1 MDCCVVDYSLK
12 GLFTNYCLMSAV
24 GGWFIAQI
32 LKIFTGIF
40 RVREFSF
47 RAMMFGT
54 GGMPSSHSASVAAL
68 CTSIGIRYGLGSPL
82 FAISA
87 LLCIIVMND
96 AVGVR
101 RETGKQSKALNLIL
115 KNLFTDSHDQE
126 KLDENFRELIGH
138 TPLQVAC
145 GVITGIVVAILVGF
159 IPAFGVWA

>member
-1 MDCCVVDYSLK
+1 MDYSVVDYSMK

-24 GGWFIAQI
+24 FGWLVAQI
-32 LKIFTGIF
+32 LKVFTGIF
-40 RVREFSF
+40 RIREFSF

-54 GGMPSSHSASVAAL
+54 GGMPSSHTASVTAL
-68 CTSIGIRYGLGSPL
+68 CTATAVRFGFASPL
-82 FAISA
+82 FAITA

-96 AVGVR
+96 AAGVR
-101 RETGKQSKALNLIL
+101 LETGKQSKALNLIL
-115 KNLFTDSHDQE
+115 KDLFTDSPE

-145 GVITGIVVAILVGF
+145 GAITGIAVAIAVAF